1 MQQRRQT
8 AEEGEGD
15 GRDSGALASNPLDAP
30 GEGALHGEVGAP
42 DSDTLVLYNNNNNNN
57 NNNNK

>member
-1 MQQRRQT
+1 VQQRRQT
-8 AEEGEGD
+8 AKEGEGD

-57 NNNNK
+57 NNNK